1 MKKGLIERFIMS
13 KKFLAAFSVG
23 AGAIMGG
30 LLAGIGLNIGEY
42 HGIVE
47 TNQNW
52 RDAIERVENDL
63 KEQKSETETEE

>member
-1 MKKGLIERFIMS
+1 MKKGLFERFIMS

-30 LLAGIGLNIGEY
+30 LLAGIGLNTGEY

-52 RDAIERVENDL
+52 RDAIEEAKKDL
-63 KEQKSETETEE
+63 EEKKTETETE